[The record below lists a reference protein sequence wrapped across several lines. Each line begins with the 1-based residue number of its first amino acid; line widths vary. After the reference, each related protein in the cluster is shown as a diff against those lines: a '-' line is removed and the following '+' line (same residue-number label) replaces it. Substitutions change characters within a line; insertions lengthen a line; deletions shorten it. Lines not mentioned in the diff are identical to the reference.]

1 MSWMYSSASFNSAGV
16 TGECWKIWSH
26 TWAQLCTDAMTFS
39 ILDHFHQPT
48 YSTLLF
54 KMKFHC
60 ARQLYA
66 RLTNVI
72 NQFWCRTC
80 RARHWCNESLESLA
94 SVQSI
99 FWARIQGRNLM
110 NPWIEFQKLWELN
123 VEVVHHSKVSAAYW
137 CHCMTY
143 QLLWQTTRL
152 LVSTGWVYVL
162 SHANCPVMDDILII
176 PDISDRQRGWT
187 LQAVQVQ
194 STWTLFMIPCRV

>member
-1 MSWMYSSASFNSAGV
+1 MSWMYSSASFSSAGV

-39 ILDHFHQPT
+39 ALDQFDQPT
-48 YSTLLF
+48 YSRLLF
-54 KMKFHC
+54 KIGQNKLSLRETVIRKTPECQKPDLVWYMEST
-60 ARQLYA
+60 QL
-66 RLTNVI
+66 
-72 NQFWCRTC
+72 
-80 RARHWCNESLESLA
+80 
-94 SVQSI
+94 VQ
-99 FWARIQGRNLM
+99 
-110 NPWIEFQKLWELN
+110 WELGVTSICAKYLLGQDPRTESMDRVSKAVRVD
-123 VEVVHHSKVSAAYW
+123 VEVIHHSKVSAAYW

-162 SHANCPVMDDILII
+162 SHANCPVMDDVLII

-194 STWTLFMIPCRV
+194 STWTLLMVPCR